1 MFRGQWELLEQP
13 RFEGASSMRADA
25 FVRIN
30 SLVIPE
36 VFVSAA
42 LWLSW
47 KEAEEADQAKAIA
60 TH

>member
-1 MFRGQWELLEQP
+1 MLRGQWALLEQP

-30 SLVIPE
+30 ALVIPE
-36 VFVSAA
+36 VFVSTA

-47 KEAEEADQAKAIA
+47 KEAKEADQAKPIA